1 MLYAVY
7 INRQGSLSLILP
19 QLLTMLL
26 EAFAMSRARVTR
38 IIAGL
43 LSLACTLMLCMPVA
57 RALPSGS
64 DVTLSAKYGSYQTG
78 EQFSFSAAFSY
89 TGAPNTPGSIEYRP
103 VTWTIT
109 NMNIGTCQYAAS
121 AQGIELTNSGNYTL
135 LIAYNAYAYDSETGL
150 YSILVGDET
159 VSVHFTVT
167 DSVIPNTIDVAE
179 IDISLLIIL
188 IGVVGAI
195 ICIAF
200 LKRRVYA
207 K

>member
-1 MLYAVY
+1 
-7 INRQGSLSLILP
+7 
-19 QLLTMLL
+19 
-26 EAFAMSRARVTR
+26 MSRARTAR
-38 IIAGL
+38 LIAGL
-43 LSLACTLMLCMPVA
+43 LSLVCTLMLCMPVA
-57 RALPSGS
+57 RALPSES

-78 EQFSFSAAFSY
+78 ELFSFSAAFSY
-89 TGAPNTPGSIEYRP
+89 VGAPNTPGNIEYRP

-121 AQGIELTNSGNYTL
+121 GLGLELASSGNYTL

-150 YSILVGDET
+150 YNTLVGDET

-179 IDISLLIIL
+179 IDVSLMIIL

-200 LKRRVYA
+200 LRRRVYA

>member
-1 MLYAVY
+1 
-7 INRQGSLSLILP
+7 
-19 QLLTMLL
+19 
-26 EAFAMSRARVTR
+26 MSRARVTR

-43 LSLACTLMLCMPVA
+43 LSLACTLILCMPVA
-57 RALPSGS
+57 RALPSES
-64 DVTLSAKYGSYQTG
+64 DVTLSAKHGSYQTG

-89 TGAPNTPGSIEYRP
+89 VGAPNTPGSVEYRP

-121 AQGIELTNSGNYTL
+121 ALGIELENSGNYTL
-135 LIAYNAYAYDSETGL
+135 LIAYNAYGYDSETGR
-150 YSILVGDET
+150 YSVLMGDET

-179 IDISLLIIL
+179 IEVSLMIII

-200 LKRRVYA
+200 LRKRAYA